1 MRDILATE
9 RAQLERHFIMQDL
22 KVIGVE
28 NGSLLAANDEGER
41 YRIEI
46 DEVFASRLR
55 LGRTELDPS
64 TPKPSPREIQ
74 AHIRA
79 GMSAEDVAE
88 ITGAP
93 IEYIQ
98 RFEGP
103 IVAEREH
110 TVVMALSVPVHTA
123 SDVDPTAEGTPFG
136 QVLRERLVSL
146 GAAGERWASWKE
158 PEAGWI
164 LKLEFT
170 ADGIDHD
177 ARWAYDL
184 RKHSLNPLNAEAT
197 TLSQQGELHG
207 GLIPRLRAVAPHAG
221 DPDESRF
228 DSGAFAFNDPAAEIL
243 APDVP
248 PVADAGTGRH
258 ITAVGNPIAIQAIK
272 RSDEKRSDG
281 HQTADLLEAL
291 RRRRGERKPVHGLED
306 GSAARSH
313 EPDMRVVEVPLADFD
328 TIDEATRERSSIP
341 GLTGRARETP
351 PADPAP
357 TSADQNRRDT
367 GSVPGSS
374 RSGKKGRASM
384 PSWDEI
390 VFGART
396 DDDLA

>member
-1 MRDILATE
+1 
-9 RAQLERHFIMQDL
+9 MQDL

-28 NGSLLAANDEGER
+28 NGSLLAASDEGER

-55 LGRTELDPS
+55 LGRTELDS
-64 TPKPSPREIQ
+64 KAPKPSPREIQ

-79 GMSAEDVAE
+79 GMSAADVAE

-93 IEYIQ
+93 IDYIQ

-123 SDVDPTAEGTPFG
+123 TDVDPTAEGTPFG
-136 QVLRERLVSL
+136 VVLRERLSSL
-146 GAAGERWASWKE
+146 GASRERWASWKE
-158 PEAGWI
+158 PESGWI

-170 ADGIDHD
+170 SDGIDHD
-177 ARWAYDL
+177 ARWSYDI
-184 RKHSLNPLNAEAT
+184 RKHALTPLNPEAT

-207 GLIPRLRAVAPHAG
+207 GLIPRLRAVAPHG
-221 DPDESRF
+221 GESDDSRF
-228 DSGAFAFNDPAAEIL
+228 DSGAFAFTDQAAEIL
-243 APDVP
+243 APDIP
-248 PVADAGTGRH
+248 PMPDSSSARHGSVANNS
-258 ITAVGNPIAIQAIK
+258 IAVQAIK
-272 RSDEKRSDG
+272 RSDERPRDG

-291 RRRRGERKPVHGLED
+291 RRRRGERKSPAGFED
-306 GSAARSH
+306 GSAARVH
-313 EPDMRVVEVPLADFD
+313 EPEMHVLEVPLTDFD
-328 TIDEATRERSSIP
+328 ELDEATRERSSVP
-341 GLTGRARETP
+341 GLELPGISETRQ
-351 PADPAP
+351 DKP
-357 TSADQNRRDT
+357 TQQTKS
-367 GSVPGSS
+367 SS
-374 RSGKKGRASM
+374 RAQPGQTTRATGPIAGTNRPGKKGRASM